1 MNSTNILWA
10 YIALLVAGGLM
21 GLIKAG
27 SKVSLIASTLLAIP
41 LAAVALGHLPIQV
54 AWVEIGFIGILFL
67 FRYVKNRK
75 PMPAIPMIVASAIVL
90 TLLIIRAR

>member
-1 MNSTNILWA
+1 MNSTIILWV

-27 SKVSLIASTLLAIP
+27 SKASIISSTLMAIP

-54 AWVEIGFIGILFL
+54 AWVEIGSIGFLFL
-67 FRYVKNRK
+67 FRYLKSRK
-75 PMPAIPMIVASAIVL
+75 PMPAIPMIAASAIAL
-90 TLLIIRAR
+90 TLLLLRAR